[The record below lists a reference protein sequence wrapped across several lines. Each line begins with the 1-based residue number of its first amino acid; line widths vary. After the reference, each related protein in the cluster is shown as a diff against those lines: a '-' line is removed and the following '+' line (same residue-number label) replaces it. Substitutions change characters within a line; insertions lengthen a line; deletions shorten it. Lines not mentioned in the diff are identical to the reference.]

1 MKKIVV
7 VAMAIVLS
15 YLFLCTP
22 ALARYN
28 EDGFPLETRISDTIN
43 GGVFIDYEP
52 WLGDETEGT
61 KKLTG
66 SFDVPDGEVKWARLY
81 TGFWGANPNNAGWV
95 EVTFNRVYNEN
106 GLGPIHLQGKS
117 DTNLNVWCSGCGK
130 HWMYY
135 EVTDLVD
142 AGSTNTATASKMD
155 NKYLLFSIDIDAKLE
170 GDLNNETIPERLKEE
185 FNKKGFPLEDASLE
199 KKEDDNE
206 WKITDGKK
214 IYDLK
219 KEDEKLKI
227 YINPTE
233 DNLDGRVYG
242 IVLVVVYE
250 GGEDPKEI
258 QYWINDG
265 SDGLNTDHD
274 EGTTNFEDGK
284 VDIGSVVNVN
294 LTMVH
299 LTAYDPPCSDCLQFN
314 DNSLDTGEVDT
325 NTFALNTWDVTDYI
339 EPEENSVWYSRG
351 DDGYVSVTN
360 AILTVERGT
369 VVDEESVE
377 KPDLLPTAIKPY
389 HYEWMEEENIPKGSP
404 WFNLTN
410 YVNVTV
416 KNSGSVEAESFKV
429 KLYADETLIGSETVE
444 GLSAGDS
451 KEVKFEWKPEG
462 GDPLSWTDTAEGAK
476 LSHTDTSKTYTLKAV
491 VDESDEISEED
502 EENNELTK
510 EQKVVWNG
518 YMTDESLEN
527 CAHGLVNGGIIYT
540 TGDGQYRG
548 IGSVGT
554 KYGTYS
560 DTNYD
565 LAISGSTK
573 LARLYIYYTW
583 AQPDYKAPKIGVTLT
598 TPSDNV
604 YDLDMK
610 KSYNDI
616 KGDFGPYRYAWG
628 TYAYG
633 ITEYVKESGKY
644 IVSVTNLNKG
654 SDSDFATK
662 YAIASP
668 AILVVYEDAT
678 APKREYWINE
688 GADVLMGGR
697 RSDGGFLALEE
708 CKNIALFPGSIDL
721 SEVEK
726 ATLGFVSPWGDFS
739 EDDVL
744 YFNDKELGKGVYC
757 GYNSPCS
764 EEIDGISMDIGA
776 SSAQVGIGAID
787 VTNYLKEDKNMVIQG
802 DDGDSMMPGNA
813 FLVISYPPG
822 ATAGQTPTPIST
834 VNVTPTPTLATTS
847 TPTEEKK
854 KSGADEEAPVPG
866 FELAI
871 SLFMLIAVA
880 YLIRKRGI

>member
-1 MKKIVV
+1 MKKII
-7 VAMAIVLS
+7 VATMAIVLS
-15 YLFLCTP
+15 CLFLSTP
-22 ALARYN
+22 ASAYYN
-28 EDGFPLETRISDTIN
+28 EDGFPVETRTSGTIN
-43 GGVFIDYEP
+43 GGVFIGYEP
-52 WLGDETEGT
+52 WASTET
-61 KKLTG
+61 LTG
-66 SFDVPDGEVKWARLY
+66 DFDVPDGDIEWARLY
-81 TGFWGANPNNAGWV
+81 TGIWGGSEIYAGWV
-95 EVTFNRVYNEN
+95 EVTFNEIADENE
-106 GLGPIHLQGKS
+106 LGPIHLQGKS
-117 DTNLNVWCSGCGK
+117 DTNQNVWCSGCGK

-135 EVTDLVD
+135 KVTDLVN
-142 AGSTNTATASKMD
+142 AGSTNTATASKID
-155 NKYLLFSIDIDAKLE
+155 NNEYLLFSIDIDATLE
-170 GDLNNETIPERLKEE
+170 GKLNNESIPDRLREE
-185 FNKKGFPLEDASLE
+185 FYDKGHRFTLSEDASLE
-199 KKEDDNE
+199 KKEDNE
-206 WKITDGKK
+206 WWTITDGKK

-219 KEDEKLKI
+219 KEDEDEKLNI
-227 YINPTE
+227 YINVNE
-233 DNLDGRVYG
+233 DDLDGRVYG

-250 GGEDPKEI
+250 GGEDPKDI
-258 QYWINDG
+258 QYGINDG
-265 SDGLNTDHD
+265 NDGLNYNTDHD
-274 EGTTNFEDGK
+274 EGTTYFDDT
-284 VDIGSVVNVN
+284 VDTGSVVDAK

-299 LTAYDPPCSDCLQFN
+299 LTAYDPICRNCLQFN
-314 DNSLDTGEVDT
+314 DNSLSTSIVDS
-325 NTFALNTWDVTDYI
+325 NTFELNSWDVTDYM
-339 EPEENSVWYSRG
+339 ESGENSVWYSRG
-351 DDGYVSVTN
+351 DDGYVSITN
-360 AILTVERGT
+360 AILIVERRAEAES
-369 VVDEESVE
+369 EE
-377 KPDLLPTAIKPY
+377 KTDLLPTAIKPY
-389 HYEWMEEENIPKGSP
+389 HYEWWEEENLPKGDP

-444 GLSAGDS
+444 GLSAGNS
-451 KEVKFEWKPEG
+451 KDMKFEWKPEG

-476 LSHTDTSKTYTLKAV
+476 LSNTDTRKTYTLKAV

-518 YMTDESLEN
+518 YMADESLEN
-527 CAHGLVNGGIIYT
+527 YAHGLVNGGIIYT

-560 DTNYD
+560 DTNFD
-565 LAISGSTK
+565 LAIPGNTK
-573 LARLYIYYTW
+573 LTRLYVYYTW

-628 TYAYG
+628 TYAYD
-633 ITEYVKESGKY
+633 ITEYVKESGPY
-644 IVSVTNLNKG
+644 TVSVTNLNKG

-668 AILVVYEDAT
+668 AILVVYEDIT

-697 RSDGGFLALEE
+697 RSDGGFLAREE
-708 CKNIALFPGSIDL
+708 CKNIALFSGSIDL
-721 SEVEK
+721 SEEEK

-764 EEIDGISMDIGA
+764 EEVDGISMNIGA

-813 FLVISYPPG
+813 FLVISYPQG

-854 KSGADEEAPVPG
+854 KPGANEAPVPG

-871 SLFMLIAVA
+871 SLVMLITVA